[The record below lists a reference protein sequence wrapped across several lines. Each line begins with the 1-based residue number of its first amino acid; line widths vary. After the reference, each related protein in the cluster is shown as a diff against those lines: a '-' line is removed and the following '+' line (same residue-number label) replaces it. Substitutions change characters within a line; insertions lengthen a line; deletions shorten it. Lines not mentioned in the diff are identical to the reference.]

1 MEMWE
6 KVPGLVILLED
17 QVYETKRQRIQHTTV
32 IVNFNLL
39 KTWRYSV
46 PRPMQYAA
54 DKSFRKAGLAQHFL
68 TSATIET

>member
-1 MEMWE
+1 MKQNCNE
-6 KVPGLVILLED
+6 
-17 QVYETKRQRIQHTTV
+17 YNIQ
-32 IVNFNLL
+32 IVNFDLL